1 MYTLLAVPE
10 GVLLALEYGLCLLL
24 ILLSLIILVVMRR
37 QRRKELRAETVLKS
51 CKKALAYAEEM
62 LEDKEHK
69 GKHILLGSTKL
80 GHLSSLV
87 SEGAWYAYQIGYKKQ
102 DLFFEEISKN
112 LDEGAELVAN
122 EAENV
127 YILVSD
133 YIACTEKTIVCLQTV
148 MSKIEQYRGRD

>member
-1 MYTLLAVPE
+1 MYTLLAVPK
-10 GVLLALEYGLCLLL
+10 GVLLALEYGLCFVL
-24 ILLSLIILVVMRR
+24 ILLSLIILIVMRR
-37 QRRKELRAETVLKS
+37 QRINELRAETVVKS
-51 CKKALAYAEEM
+51 CKKALVYAEKM

-87 SEGAWYAYQIGYKKQ
+87 SESAWYAYQIGYKKQ
-102 DLFFEEISKN
+102 DLFFEEISKD
-112 LDEGAELVAN
+112 LDEVSGWIIN

-133 YIACTEKTIVCLQTV
+133 YIACTEKTIARLQTV
-148 MSKIEQYRGRD
+148 MNKMEQHRGRD